1 MKAILVRSTAMDT
14 PVHKMAKS
22 LSQNGYNVHI
32 LEWDRLKIYKKD
44 EVFDGL
50 YSSHRFQLCAPQGKI
65 ELIFF
70 LPLWWLYESYFL
82 LREEADVIHS
92 CDFDTLI
99 PAILAKLIK
108 RVKLF
113 YTIYDFYSEF
123 AGSIHP
129 LLGKIISFTEK
140 QALRFVDVLFMV
152 NEAMIE
158 ELKGTRVKKVIIIYN
173 TPIDYTIKKEQFST
187 KYAPSY
193 LKIFYAG
200 WLTKPRGLKHMVDS
214 IRDISDVKLV
224 VAGDGPYKDAIDK
237 DLMKQGKIEYL
248 GWIPHDEVIRR
259 ELEADVLFFFYDPS
273 LLNGKYSSPNKLFEA
288 MMCSKPII
296 ANDGLFMSKIISK
309 EKCGIIVPYGDT
321 EAIKISIKEL
331 KENVCLRTT
340 LGQNGRKA
348 YEERYNWKIM
358 ELRLIDAYASLHS

>member
-1 MKAILVRSTAMDT
+1 MKAILIRSSAMDT

-32 LEWDRLKIYKKD
+32 LEWDRLKRYKKD
-44 EVFDGL
+44 EVFDNL
-50 YSSHRFQLCAPQGKI
+50 YSSHRFQLFAPQGKI
-65 ELIFF
+65 ELLFI

-82 LREEADVIHS
+82 LKEEADIIHS

-99 PAILAKLIK
+99 PAILAKIVK
-108 RVKLF
+108 RVRLL
-113 YTIYDFYSEF
+113 YTIYDFYGEF
-123 AGSIHP
+123 SGSIHP

-152 NEAMIE
+152 NEAMYE
-158 ELKGTRVKKVIIIYN
+158 ELKGARVKKVIFIYN
-173 TPIDYTIKKEQFST
+173 TPIDYTIKKEKLST
-187 KYAPSY
+187 KNAPSY

-224 VAGDGPYKDAIDK
+224 IAGDGPEKCALDK
-237 DLMKQGKIEYL
+237 DLIKQGKIEYL
-248 GWIPHDEVIRR
+248 GWIPYDEVIRR

-296 ANDGLFMSKIISK
+296 ANDGLFMSRIVSK
-309 EKCGIIVPYGDT
+309 EECGIITPYGDVN
-321 EAIKISIKEL
+321 AITRSIL
-331 KENVCLRTT
+331 KLKDNLNLRIT
-340 LGQNGRKA
+340 LGQNGRRA
-348 YEERYNWKIM
+348 YEERYSWKIM
-358 ELRLIDAYASLHS
+358 ERRLLNAYKSLHN